1 MSTNLENFIWPAE
14 FSCTII
20 TQNVIVPNY
29 YSIKVGIEPNGQNQ
43 ESIVLGFKKIN
54 HFVENCLHNSI
65 MVNQNNP
72 ILSSFLCL
80 ETNIVY
86 LPTEP
91 YDHFLGSLLYRKFTS
106 IGKKHFHI
114 VYLGIDS
121 IVGSRIQYNI
131 RSPADCGLDLKGNFW
146 WNMDNAN
153 TGAEQDVAW
162 NDLDISETSKF
173 EPRVIRGGL
182 SED

>member
-29 YSIKVGIEPNGQNQ
+29 YSIKVGIRPSGQNH

-54 HFVENCLHNSI
+54 HFVEHCLHNSI

-72 ILSSFLCL
+72 ILPSISDL

-86 LPTEP
+86 LPAEP
-91 YDHFLGSLLYRKFTS
+91 YDHFLGSLLYNKFTS

-121 IVGSRIQYNI
+121 IVGNRVQYNI
-131 RSPADCGLDLKGNFW
+131 RNPLDCGLDLEGNFW
-146 WNMDNAN
+146 WNMDTAS
-153 TGAEQDVAW
+153 TGAQQDLSW
-162 NDLDISETSKF
+162 NDLNISETSKF